1 MFGRKNKNTT
11 EESNSNAAIANTA
24 SAVAEDG
31 SNNNSNAV
39 YNAFPST
46 TVSGHDGNADSKAFE
61 LTLLDKYIRNIT

>member
-46 TVSGHDGNADSKAFE
+46 TVSGHDGNANNNAFE